1 MPDMKNFM
9 DFDNAEEIFSEVGQ
23 KFERL
28 NGALVFRGNTTFANL
43 PAVLTESMAG
53 YTYNVTDNFTT
64 DARFV
69 EGAGKKF
76 KAGTNVDIADLSTYD
91 AVTPE
96 AGDNPSTE
104 GWYELV
110 NGKYV
115 LSADTEV
122 DDQKTYYAKTV
133 TIMYEISGAFVNVEE
148 IENEIQAVSDMITD
162 EEFDSTQA
170 YAVDAVVKHEGKL
183 YIFTSAHTANTDWDV
198 TEVQETTVKELID
211 NAQPSSFTTAQVNSI
226 LTLLN

>member
-1 MPDMKNFM
+1 MPNMKNFM
-9 DFDNAEEIFSEVGQ
+9 DFDNAEVIFGEVGQ

-43 PAVLTESMAG
+43 PAVLTEDMAG
-53 YTYNVTDNFTT
+53 YTYNVTNDFTT

-69 EGAGKKF
+69 EGAGKKC

-96 AGDNPSTE
+96 TGDNPSTE

-115 LSADTEV
+115 LSTDTEV

-133 TIMYEISGAFVNVEE
+133 TIMYEISGAFINIQEVEDS
-148 IENEIQAVSDMITD
+148 IEAVSDMITD

-170 YAVDAVVKHEGKL
+170 YAIGDIVKHEGVLYKFKL
-183 YIFTSAHTANTDWDV
+183 AHTANTDWSSA
-198 TEVQETTVKELID
+198 EVDETTVVDLISSAEPD
-211 NAQPSSFTTAQVNSI
+211 SFTTAQVNAI
-226 LTLLN
+226 RALLN